1 MQIGNVGAALADF
14 GWMVR
19 PGGNWDLKIYLRSNV
34 HGDVIDNHV
43 AVSGEAPYY
52 AKVNASKQIFLN
64 VWGNIFYG
72 YVGRAAELSTY
83 DLKAGVNA
91 LGGIGGGSLANLNNP
106 GNVIERQ
113 MGYDLFANHPNSLS
127 SANIDQQI
135 RSKLGD
141 FNYAQSKCDVMP
153 LGDTWKTKNKS
164 VNYTTR
170 NSGSTDNYGW

>member
-1 MQIGNVGAALADF
+1 
-14 GWMVR
+14 
-19 PGGNWDLKIYLRSNV
+19 
-34 HGDVIDNHV
+34 
-43 AVSGEAPYY
+43 
-52 AKVNASKQIFLN
+52 
-64 VWGNIFYG
+64 
-72 YVGRAAELSTY
+72 
-83 DLKAGVNA
+83 
-91 LGGIGGGSLANLNNP
+91 
-106 GNVIERQ
+106 